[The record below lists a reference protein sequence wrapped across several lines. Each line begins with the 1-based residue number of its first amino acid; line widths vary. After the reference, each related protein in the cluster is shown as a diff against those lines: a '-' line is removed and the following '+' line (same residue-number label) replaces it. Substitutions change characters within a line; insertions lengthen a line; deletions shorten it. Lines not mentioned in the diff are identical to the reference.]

1 MFDPNERPKGLVL
14 GLGIKNILAF
24 EYGFEYQF
32 YFSSD
37 FCEVPNYSFGL
48 SVRPSVNN
56 FWT

>member
-37 FCEVPNYSFGL
+37 FCEVPDYSFGL
-48 SVRPSVNN
+48 SVRP
-56 FWT
+56 